1 MHSATYLNAA
11 SNVLLWTST
20 VVDLLSDPLKVIVNQ
35 NGIKLNSEL
44 GEYSIAGSSVVIN
57 PLTHFAG
64 SDYRVEI
71 L

>member
-11 SNVLLWTST
+11 SNVLLWTSA
-20 VVDLLSDPLKVIVNQ
+20 VVDLPSDPLKVIVYM

-44 GEYSIAGSSVVIN
+44 GEYSVAGSSVTIN
-57 PLTHFAG
+57 PLTHSAG